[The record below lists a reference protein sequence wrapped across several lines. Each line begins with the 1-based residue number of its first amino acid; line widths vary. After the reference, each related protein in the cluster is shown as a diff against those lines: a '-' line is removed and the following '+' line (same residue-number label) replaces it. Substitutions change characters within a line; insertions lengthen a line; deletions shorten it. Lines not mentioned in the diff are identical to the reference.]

1 MFSFESTSS
10 GQSFLLAMAFNPDVQ
25 RRAQKELDA
34 VIGTQR
40 LPEPSDL
47 RHLVYMQAIMLEVS
61 RWAPVVPLGVFHRV
75 IEDDEY
81 NGFFIPKGAV
91 IIPVSIN
98 PGIQPLAFNVKK
110 FSL

>member
-1 MFSFESTSS
+1 M
-10 GQSFLLAMAFNPDVQ
+10 
-25 RRAQKELDA
+25 
-34 VIGTQR
+34 
-40 LPEPSDL
+40 
-47 RHLVYMQAIMLEVS
+47 
-61 RWAPVVPLGVFHRV
+61 VPLGVFHRV